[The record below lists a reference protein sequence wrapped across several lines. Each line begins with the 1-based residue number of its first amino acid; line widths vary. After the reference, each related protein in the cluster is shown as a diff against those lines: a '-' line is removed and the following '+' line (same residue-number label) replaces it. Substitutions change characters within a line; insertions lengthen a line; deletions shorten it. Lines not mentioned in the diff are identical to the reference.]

1 MADHQ
6 GPAPDPP
13 PAAPPAGGVP
23 GGAMR
28 SGAPAD
34 PSSGAT
40 RYSKV
45 TILSAIEPS

>member
-28 SGAPAD
+28 M
-34 PSSGAT
+34 T
-40 RYSKV
+40 RSH
-45 TILSAIEPS
+45 LRGMQ